1 VASVAPLWAAALTEI
16 YLCDVCSC
24 HEILRRNGRGQVEE
38 DGVSQ
43 TGQIVAGV
51 LGALSFHVYQRL
63 RARAQPSYYAAP
75 SPGAEHGGYTTLDGS
90 AGRAGGS
97 GSRRAEH
104 RAGGGDAADVA
115 VRRRAQRRKRRS
127 SGRERS
133 RARGRRRSRSR
144 SRSPGARR
152 QRSRSRSRSRSPRPR
167 QRSRSR
173 SRSPLR
179 SSSSLLGGGSGSR
192 YSSTRRQSLSLDRA
206 DDGASASAS
215 SSSSAEQ
222 LREYMKS
229 CGLEAWH
236 GHISKHCP
244 TVSTPAQL
252 RALSALDLRKMARS
266 ANMRLDQATIDKVLA
281 AVRRGKLPSSTTTAS
296 GGSRLGEPAAFILE
310 SVHID

>member
-152 QRSRSRSRSRSPRPR
+152 QRSRSRSRS
-167 QRSRSR
+167 
-173 SRSPLR
+173 PLR